1 MPHSPPVTKPS
12 ALFLAY
18 DPEAP
23 SFRHRLR
30 DVATRLEAIGWE
42 CAIERFPRGRYVRR
56 WIERRR
62 TISAARV
69 VVLSKI
75 NLGLGEAPLLER
87 WSRRPVLDFDDAI
100 YLRRPRNLGEPPGR
114 SAVREAKFDRTC
126 AASWLVLAGN
136 GTLAERARVRARRV
150 EVVPTTVDV
159 ERYPEEPPPGRRGD
173 TVVWIG
179 RPENLVYLELVRP
192 ALAAL
197 AREIPGLTLRVIS
210 SEFPDW
216 PEVRIE
222 RVPWSEAAET
232 AALASADV
240 GVMPLFDDDWTRGK
254 CAFKLLQYMAGAL
267 PSVASPVGVN
277 RQVVVEGETGYLAAG
292 SEEWTAHLRE
302 ILTSPER
309 AAAMGRAARESVA
322 RRFGRRVTVER
333 VVGLLLEAAPR
344 GGRRPGDAGDGAAPT
359 ATAR

>member
-1 MPHSPPVTKPS
+1 MPHPPPDAKPA

-30 DVATRLEAIGWE
+30 DAAAGLEAIGWE
-42 CAIERFPRGRYVRR
+42 CTIERFPRGRYFLR
-56 WIERRR
+56 WIERRPA
-62 TISAARV
+62 IAAARV

-75 NLGLGEAPLLER
+75 NLGVGEAALLER
-87 WSRRPVLDFDDAI
+87 WSRRTVLDFDDAI
-100 YLRRPRNLGEPPGR
+100 YLRRPRTLGEPPGR

-126 AASWLVLAGN
+126 AASGLVIAGN
-136 GTLAERARVRARRV
+136 ETLAERARARARRV
-150 EVVPTTVDV
+150 EVVPTSVDV
-159 ERYPEEPPPGRRGD
+159 ARYPEPPPGRRGD

-197 AREIPGLTLRVIS
+197 AREIPGLTLRVVS

-232 AALASADV
+232 GALASADV
-240 GVMPLFDDDWTRGK
+240 GVMPLFDDGWTRGK
-254 CAFKLLQYMAGAL
+254 CAFKLLQYMAASL
-267 PSVASPVGVN
+267 PSVASPVGAN
-277 RQVVVEGETGYLAAG
+277 REVVIEGETGCLAAG
-292 SEEWTAHLRE
+292 PEEWTGRLRE
-302 ILTSPER
+302 ILTAPIR
-309 AAAMGRAARESVA
+309 AAAMGRAARASVA
-322 RRFGRRVTVER
+322 RRFARRATVER
-333 VVGLLLEAAPR
+333 VVGLLSEA
-344 GGRRPGDAGDGAAPT
+344 DAERDPAV
-359 ATAR
+359 